1 MVAPPQKRGAPM
13 IIPAVLGVGV
23 GVLVGRATKRCQ
35 SGDGGPGLTQNA
47 ARTLLQA
54 ESAIERFRPVLE
66 PLSRGNTPSVRAL
79 IQVARG

>member
-1 MVAPPQKRGAPM
+1 M
-13 IIPAVLGVGV
+13 IIPAVLGLGV
-23 GVLVGRATKRCQ
+23 GVLVGRATKRCK

-66 PLSRGNTPSVRAL
+66 PLSRGNTPSVRSL

>member
-1 MVAPPQKRGAPM
+1 MVAPSQAGAPM

-23 GVLVGRATKRCQ
+23 GVIVGRATKKC
-35 SGDGGPGLTQNA
+35 GAGGGPGLTQNA

-54 ESAIERFRPVLE
+54 ESAIERFRPVLV
-66 PLSRGNTPSVRAL
+66 PLSRGDTPSVRAL

>member
-23 GVLVGRATKRCQ
+23 GVLVGRATRRCG
-35 SGDGGPGLTQNA
+35 SGGGPGLTQNA

-54 ESAIERFRPVLE
+54 ESAIDRFKPVLE